1 LLPGVIIPIVPDR
14 YDIKVGPQLE
24 VF

>member
-1 LLPGVIIPIVPDR
+1 LLPGVILPIGRGR

-24 VF
+24 AF